1 MELQMNEQITIE
13 QMQLI
18 IGRLTMNYELQ
29 ITNLQKHIQQLNE
42 NAKAEQATKVASPLT
57 K

>member
-1 MELQMNEQITIE
+1 MDGQITIE

-29 ITNLQKHIQQLNE
+29 ITNLQKHVQQLNE
-42 NAKAEQATKVASPLT
+42 QIQTKPGSKVTPIT
-57 K
+57 KEG

>member
-1 MELQMNEQITIE
+1 MNEQITIE
-13 QMQLI
+13 QMQLV
-18 IGRLTMNYELQ
+18 IGRLTLNYELQ

-42 NAKAEQATKVASPLT
+42 NVQAEKATKVTPIV

>member
-42 NAKAEQATKVASPLT
+42 NAKAEQDSKVSPIQ
-57 K
+57 KS